1 MQVWELKEL
10 LNPLPDNM
18 EIVRDDGGK
27 VYDRDIHFEII
38 EATVHSEE
46 LNSPTELT
54 EYYREGID
62 DYWSVYRVYT
72 KVLLIY

>member
-10 LNPLPDNM
+10 LNALPDNM

-27 VYDRDIHFEII
+27 VYDRNIHFEII
-38 EATVHSEE
+38 EATVHPDE

-54 EYYREGID
+54 EYYRESID

-72 KVLLIY
+72 KVILIY